1 MKNIMGITI
10 IVLMVII
17 ALLIIFR
24 PKPVIDNR
32 LQSEAFWRGYNKGTE
47 QVDSLVLSN
56 AKEISNRDTI
66 IDSLYQVIKKEKQIY
81 NLSVIELKSKNK
93 EELRIAREKYVANTN
108 DSIEDFN
115 IAKLGMNLDK
125 CNSNNENLKYIIV
138 QMKVKETKY
147 IETNNALLKERTVD
161 KKLINDLRKL
171 NEATVSACSKKLF
184 WIKLGAALIII
195 GETVFVVFVSIK

>member
-1 MKNIMGITI
+1 MGITI